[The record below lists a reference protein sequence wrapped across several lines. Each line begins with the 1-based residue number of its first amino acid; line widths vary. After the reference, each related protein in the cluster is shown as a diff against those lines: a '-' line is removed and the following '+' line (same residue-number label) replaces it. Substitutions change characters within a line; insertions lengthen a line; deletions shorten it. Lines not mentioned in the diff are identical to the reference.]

1 MYFALILLMSPA
13 GIGGTPTQNYIIIK
27 IIIIVIYHPH
37 ICRYLQSY
45 LDTNVYYKEHTLQ
58 S

>member
-27 IIIIVIYHPH
+27 IIIVIHHPH
-37 ICRYLQSY
+37 ICRYLQNY
-45 LDTNVYYKEHTLQ
+45 LDFKHVAHTQ
-58 S
+58 VH